1 MGGWVGVGK
10 APNPRGLR
18 PPAPSRGHSGEG
30 GRGCQRWDGGGMRRR
45 TAGPGVGRPAVSS
58 PPKGPFSFWLRV
70 TTQKRSQNRKGFGF
84 FNPSPGSE

>member
-1 MGGWVGVGK
+1 
-10 APNPRGLR
+10 
-18 PPAPSRGHSGEG
+18 
-30 GRGCQRWDGGGMRRR
+30 MRRR
-45 TAGPGVGRPAVSS
+45 TAGPGVGRPAVPS